1 MSVGKEV
8 RFAAEPD
15 GDNTSVPITSPRFDL
30 APDALVA
37 PVPPDPIT
45 NVEDKPAAV
54 PVVFWFS
61 VGKVQFARFPDVGV
75 PKIGVVSDGLVDKTL
90 LPEPVEEVTPV
101 PPLATGKVPVTS
113 VVNTAW
119 ANDVFVPS
127 DLSSRFAVCAGASA
141 LKAAL
146 AVT

>member
-1 MSVGKEV
+1 MLLDVMK
-8 RFAAEPD
+8 
-15 GDNTSVPITSPRFDL
+15 
-30 APDALVA
+30 
-37 PVPPDPIT
+37 VPPDWGL
-45 NVEDKPAAV
+45 VAVAAL
-54 PVVFWFS
+54 PVVFWLS
-61 VGKVQFARFPDVGV
+61 VGNVQFARFPDVGV

-113 VVNTAW
+113 VVRATCAK
-119 ANDVFVPS
+119 DVFVPS
-127 DLSSRFAVCAGASA
+127 DFRTRFAVCAGARA